1 MDNDLLLAISCR
13 LSDIEWELM
22 RIADAAEEFNDTLK
36 LLTATLNERKDDKYV
51 QHRNH
56 LAHHGGTHHGVRH
69 LPVSRDEMVRG

>member
-36 LLTATLNERKDDKYV
+36 LLTATLNERKDDK
-51 QHRNH
+51 
-56 LAHHGGTHHGVRH
+56 
-69 LPVSRDEMVRG
+69 